1 MKSGRRKLYGDV
13 QSVTHLLPSGGSD
26 VELVPKRARLRMVM
40 ARSRKTIGTHPDDD
54 GDGTSVSFT
63 NGESG
68 DTGYELAAWNAGGI
82 LLDSINYK
90 NTVVNIGE
98 HGILF
103 DDSIWV
109 SSAPTTVC
117 FDYLTI
123 FYS

>member
-1 MKSGRRKLYGDV
+1 
-13 QSVTHLLPSGGSD
+13 
-26 VELVPKRARLRMVM
+26 
-40 ARSRKTIGTHPDDD
+40 

>member
-1 MKSGRRKLYGDV
+1 MNSGRRKLYGDV

-40 ARSRKTIGTHPDDD
+40 ARSRQQILYVP
-54 GDGTSVSFT
+54 GDGTSLSFT

-68 DTGYELAAWNAGGI
+68 DAGYELLACNSG
-82 LLDSINYK
+82 SIDLEYINHK
-90 NTVVNIGE
+90 NTVVNMGE